1 MTDHENRQLGNYR
14 LTRLLGQGGFADVYL
29 GEHIYLKTK
38 AAIKVLHA
46 QLTQGMMGNF
56 LGEAQI
62 IAQLTHPHIVRVLDF
77 GVENLTPFL
86 VMEYATH
93 GTLRQRHPRAT
104 SLPLSLIVSYV
115 KQVAGAL
122 QYAHDRRLVHR
133 DVKPENMLLGREN
146 EVLLSDFGIATIA
159 PNSRSLQTQDFS
171 GTILYMGP
179 EQIQGKSRPAS
190 DQYSLAVIA
199 YEWMTG
205 HCPYQG
211 SFAEVASQHMFAPF
225 PPFQMKNPAIPSDVE
240 QVLKM
245 ALAKNPEARF
255 VQIEAF
261 AIALEQ
267 ASQPGLATL
276 PIATPNYPTSPSTAS
291 TLISTPPTKP
301 SPSIAPINTDSPYL
315 SNPASYQTSSGV
327 ARHSVSRTPP
337 RSLRET
343 VVSVP
348 LIAQPQRGISRRVVL
363 SGVLGIAVI
372 AGGGAALLAI
382 ERMHSS
388 TISSSSRPPSAL
400 TVPQHASTPV
410 SNNTPLPNK
419 PLIHRGASKEYTVS
433 WYPDGTKI
441 ASAGNGEIVEA
452 WDATTGNSLF
462 NIVSGAS
469 TVYSVMWSPDG
480 TKIASGQNDGIV
492 KIWDAANGNF
502 ISSLKGHSARVNSVS
517 WSSDSKNIVS
527 GSGDKTARVWDVAS
541 GNTVTI
547 YRGHSSYIN
556 SVAWSHNS
564 PYIVSG
570 SGDKTAHIWNAFDG
584 TLQSIYSN
592 HTNEVLV
599 VAWSP
604 DNSNIASASDD
615 NTVQIWD
622 TMNGNRYVNY
632 TGHMGFVV
640 AMAWSPDGQYIASGG
655 VDTTVQVWKAIDGTP
670 VFKYTGHSAEI
681 EGVTWSPDSKRVAS
695 ASDDKTVQLW
705 QVP

>member
-1 MTDHENRQLGNYR
+1 MTDHASRQLGNYR

-29 GEHIYLKTK
+29 GEHIYLKTL

-46 QLTQGMMGNF
+46 QLTQDMMGNF

-62 IAQLTHPHIVRVLDF
+62 IAQLAHPHIVRVLDF
-77 GVENLTPFL
+77 GVEYMTPFL
-86 VMEYATH
+86 VMEYAPH

-104 SLPLSLIVSYV
+104 SLPLPLIVSYV

-146 EVLLSDFGIATIA
+146 EVLLSDFGIATIT

-171 GTILYMGP
+171 GTILYMAP

-190 DQYSLAVIA
+190 DQYSLAIIT
-199 YEWMTG
+199 YEWLTG
-205 HCPYQG
+205 HCPFQG
-211 SFAEVASQHMFAPF
+211 SLAEVASQHMFAPF
-225 PPFQMKNPAIPSDVE
+225 PSFQMKYPAIPSDIE

-255 VQIEAF
+255 AQIEAF

-267 ASQPGLATL
+267 ASQPGLSTL
-276 PIATPNYPTSPSTAS
+276 PIAAPSYPTSPSTAS

-301 SPSIAPINTDSPYL
+301 SPSIAPLNTDSPYFP
-315 SNPASYQTSSGV
+315 NPAFYQPSSGE
-327 ARHSVSRTPP
+327 ASHSPSHTPP
-337 RSLRET
+337 RSLPET

-348 LIAQPQRGISRRVVL
+348 LIAQPQRGLSRRTVL
-363 SGVLGIAVI
+363 SGLLGIAVV
-372 AGGGAALLAI
+372 AGGSAVLLTI
-382 ERMHSS
+382 GRMRSPVISSSTSPLSITVPKHSS
-388 TISSSSRPPSAL
+388 T
-400 TVPQHASTPV
+400 PV
-410 SNNTPLPNK
+410 PNK
-419 PLIHRGASKEYTVS
+419 PLIHRGAGKEYTVS
-433 WYPDGTKI
+433 WSPDGTKI
-441 ASAGNGEIVEA
+441 ASAGNGEIIEA
-452 WDATTGNSLF
+452 WESTSGNSLF
-462 NIVSGAS
+462 NLVSGSS
-469 TVYSVMWSPDG
+469 TVYSVVWSPDG
-480 TKIASGQNDGIV
+480 TKIASGQKDGTV
-492 KIWDAANGNF
+492 KIWDATNGNF
-502 ISSLKGHSARVNSVS
+502 ISSLKGHSAQVNSVS

-527 GSGDKTARVWDVAS
+527 GSGDHTARVWDVAS

-547 YRGHSSYIN
+547 YRGHSSWIN

-570 SGDKTAHIWNAFDG
+570 SGDKTAQVWDAFVG
-584 TLQSIYSN
+584 TPQSIYSR

-615 NTVQIWD
+615 DTVQIWD

-632 TGHMGFVV
+632 TGHSGFVV

-655 VDTTVQVWKAIDGTP
+655 VDTTVQVWKAVDGTP
-670 VFKYTGHSAEI
+670 VFTYTGHTAEV
-681 EGVTWSPDSKRVAS
+681 ESVTWSPDSKRVAS
-695 ASDDKTVQLW
+695 ASDDQTVQLW

>member
-1 MTDHENRQLGNYR
+1 MTNHENRQLGNYR

-29 GEHIYLKTK
+29 GQHIYLKTQ

-46 QLTQGMMGNF
+46 QLTQDMMGNF

-62 IAQLTHPHIVRVLDF
+62 IAQLAHPHIVRVLDF

-86 VMEYATH
+86 VMEYAPH
-93 GTLRQRHPRAT
+93 GTLRQRHPRT
-104 SLPLSLIVSYV
+104 RSFPLSLIVSYV
-115 KQVAGAL
+115 KQVASAL

-171 GTILYMGP
+171 GTILYMAP

-190 DQYSLAVIA
+190 DQYSLAIIA

-225 PPFQMKNPAIPSDVE
+225 PPLQMKNPAIPIDVE

-245 ALAKNPEARF
+245 ALSKNPEDRF
-255 VQIEAF
+255 SRIEAF

-267 ASQPGLATL
+267 ASQLGLATL
-276 PIATPNYPTSPSTAS
+276 PMATPSYPNSSSIIS

-301 SPSIAPINTDSPYL
+301 SPSIAPLNTDSPYL
-315 SNPASYQTSSGV
+315 SNPASFQPSSRV
-327 ARHSVSRTPP
+327 APNSSSHTPP
-337 RSLRET
+337 RSIPET

-348 LIAQPQRGISRRVVL
+348 LIAQPRRGISRRVVL
-363 SGVLGIAVI
+363 SGLVGIAVM
-372 AGGGAALLAI
+372 AGGGAALFTI
-382 ERMHSS
+382 ERMRSPV
-388 TISSSSRPPSAL
+388 ISSSSHPLSITMPKHS
-400 TVPQHASTPV
+400 STPV
-410 SNNTPLPNK
+410 SNNTPVPNK
-419 PLIHRGASKEYTVS
+419 PFIHRGASKEYTVS
-433 WYPDGTKI
+433 WSPDGTKI
-441 ASAGNGEIVEA
+441 ASAGNGEIIEA
-452 WDATTGNSLF
+452 WDATSGNSLL
-462 NIVSGAS
+462 NIVSGAGI
-469 TVYSVMWSPDG
+469 VYSVVWSPDG
-480 TKIASGQNDGIV
+480 TKIASGQKDGTV
-492 KIWDAANGNF
+492 KIWDATNGNF
-502 ISSLKGHSARVNSVS
+502 ISSLKGHSAQVNSVS

-541 GNTVTI
+541 GNTATI

-604 DNSNIASASDD
+604 DNSSIASASDD
-615 NTVQIWD
+615 DTVQIWD
-622 TMNGNRYVNY
+622 TMSGNRYVNF
-632 TGHMGFVV
+632 TGHTGFVV

-655 VDTTVQVWKAIDGTP
+655 VDTTVQVWKAIDGTL
-670 VFKYTGHSAEI
+670 VLKYSGHTAEV

-695 ASDDKTVQLW
+695 ASDDQTVQLW

>member
-1 MTDHENRQLGNYR
+1 MKDHANRQLGNYR
-14 LTRLLGQGGFADVYL
+14 LTRLLGQGGFAGVYL
-29 GEHIYLKTK
+29 GEHIYLKTQ

-46 QLTQGMMGNF
+46 QLTRDMMGNF
-56 LGEAQI
+56 VGEAQI

-86 VMEYATH
+86 VMEYAPH
-93 GTLRQRHPRAT
+93 GTLRQRHPRTT

-171 GTILYMGP
+171 GTILYMAP

-190 DQYSLAVIA
+190 DQYSLAIIT

-225 PPFQMKNPAIPSDVE
+225 PSFQMKNPAIPSDVA

-245 ALAKNPEARF
+245 ALSKNPEERF
-255 VQIEAF
+255 SRVEAF

-267 ASQPGLATL
+267 ASQPGLSTL
-276 PIATPNYPTSPSTAS
+276 PMATPSYPNSPSPVS
-291 TLISTPPTKP
+291 TVISTPPTKP
-301 SPSIAPINTDSPYL
+301 SPSIAPVNTDSPYL
-315 SNPASYQTSSGV
+315 PNPAFYQSSSG
-327 ARHSVSRTPP
+327 AAPHFSSHTPP
-337 RSLRET
+337 RSIPET

-348 LIAQPQRGISRRVVL
+348 LIVQPQRGISRRAVIA
-363 SGVLGIAVI
+363 GVLGIAVV
-372 AGGGAALLAI
+372 AGGSAALFAI
-382 ERMHSS
+382 EQVKNSPVR
-388 TISSSSRPPSAL
+388 SATSL
-400 TVPQHASTPV
+400 AATVPPHSSTPV
-410 SNNTPLPNK
+410 SKNTPVPK
-419 PLIHRGASKEYTVS
+419 KALIHRGASKEYTVS
-433 WYPDGTKI
+433 WSPDGTKI
-441 ASAGNGEIVEA
+441 ASAGDGEIIEA
-452 WDATTGNSLF
+452 WDATSGNALF
-462 NIVSGAS
+462 NLLSGAS
-469 TVYSVMWSPDG
+469 TVYSVVWSPDG
-480 TKIASGQNDGIV
+480 TKIASGQYDGTV
-492 KIWDAANGNF
+492 KIWDATNGNF
-502 ISSLKGHSARVNSVS
+502 ISSLKGHSSRVNSVS

-541 GNTVTI
+541 GNAVTT

-570 SGDKTAHIWNAFDG
+570 SGDKTAQVWNAFDG

-592 HTNEVLV
+592 HTNEVLA
-599 VAWSP
+599 VAWSR
-604 DNSNIASASDD
+604 DNSTIASASDD
-615 NTVQIWD
+615 DTVQVWD

-632 TGHMGFVV
+632 TGHTGFVV

-655 VDTTVQVWKAIDGTP
+655 VDTTVQIWKAIDGTL
-670 VFKYTGHSAEI
+670 VFTYTGHTAEV
-681 EGVTWSPDSKRVAS
+681 EGITWSPDSKRVAS